1 MKRKTTGKRW
11 ELPTDRPPTEHEEQT
26 DFVRW
31 FRQAYTIPLGVRI
44 FAIPNGSAVTGKAQ
58 GAKLQSEG
66 VSAGVPD
73 LFVPAWLLWIEMKR
87 PKKSHTSELQKLWH
101 EYLRSLPG
109 HTVIKPNGSAE
120 AQRQVNGFV
129 ALRGLAD
136 NHPNIEATEAR
147 TP

>member
-1 MKRKTTGKRW
+1 MKHW
-11 ELPTDRPPTEHEEQT
+11 ELPTDRAPTEHEEQT

-31 FRQAYTIPLGVRI
+31 FRQTYTIPLGVRI
-44 FAIPNGSAVTGKAQ
+44 FAIPNGSAVTSKAQ
-58 GAKLQSEG
+58 GAKLASEG

-109 HTVIKPNGSAE
+109 HTVIKPKGSAE
-120 AQRQVNGFV
+120 AQAMVLEFV
-129 ALRGLAD
+129 A
-136 NHPNIEATEAR
+136 AR
-147 TP
+147 SAA

>member
-1 MKRKTTGKRW
+1 MSTIKVTKKPGSAW
-11 ELPTDRPPTEHEEQT
+11 QLPTDRAPTEHEEQK

-44 FAIPNGSAVTGKAQ
+44 FAIPNGGGRSKVE
-58 GAKLQSEG
+58 GARLVSEG

-109 HTVIKPNGSAE
+109 HTVIKPNGSVE
-120 AQRQVNGFV
+120 AQAMVTDFV
-129 ALRGLAD
+129 ARQA
-136 NHPNIEATEAR
+136 A
-147 TP
+147 

>member
-44 FAIPNGSAVTGKAQ
+44 FAIPNGAHVSKAHA
-58 GAKLQSEG
+58 AKLVSEG
-66 VSAGVPD
+66 LSSGVPD

-87 PKKSHTSELQKLWH
+87 PKKSHTSKLQKLWH

-109 HTVIKPNGSAE
+109 HTVLKPNGSAE
-120 AQRQVNGFV
+120 AQQMVSEFV
-129 ALRGLAD
+129 ATRGLA
-136 NHPNIEATEAR
+136 A
-147 TP
+147 

>member
-1 MKRKTTGKRW
+1 MKTTTKPGMTW
-11 ELPTDRPPTEHEEQT
+11 QLPTDRAPTEHEEQK

-44 FAIPNGSAVTGKAQ
+44 FAIPNGSAVTSKAQ
-58 GAKLQSEG
+58 GAKLASEG

-101 EYLRSLPG
+101 EYLRGLG
-109 HTVIKPNGSAE
+109 QTVIKPRGSAE
-120 AQRQVNGFV
+120 AQVMVLEF
-129 ALRGLAD
+129 LAGR
-136 NHPNIEATEAR
+136 P
-147 TP
+147 

>member
-1 MKRKTTGKRW
+1 VAQRGAGSMISTVTRKGIW
-11 ELPTDRPPTEHEEQT
+11 QLPTDRAPTEHEEQT

-31 FRQAYTIPLGVRI
+31 FRQTYTIPLGVRI
-44 FAIPNGSAVTGKAQ
+44 FAIPNGGGRSKVE
-58 GAKLQSEG
+58 GARLVSEG

-109 HTVIKPNGSAE
+109 HTVIKPKGSVE
-120 AQRQVNGFV
+120 AQRMVLEFV
-129 ALRGLAD
+129 A
-136 NHPNIEATEAR
+136 AR
-147 TP
+147 SAP